1 MIQAP
6 GGVLVLGLITGLT
19 YGLLASGLILTYRAS
34 RIVNFAYGSVGTFS
48 ASVLGVW
55 VVRTHLPY
63 WAVFPVAIAIGAI
76 SSMVVELLAV
86 RRLRNVP
93 PVMSVVATLGVA
105 GFLSAM
111 ANVVNTLIVSGSQ
124 YPEPPGVPQFSVGVF
139 VVSPALLA
147 QLIGTPVIVAA
158 LAAFMKFSR
167 YGRAIRASASNR
179 PAATLSGIAPGK
191 MSLLAWSIAGA
202 ISAYAAIL
210 QFPSEGQISGSG
222 AAVDIGLLARALL
235 VAVVARMASYTVAL
249 AAGIALG
256 IVEQLVL
263 WNSSANPGRVEL
275 FVFAA
280 TFAALLLQRRQG
292 ARAQEEVAW
301 TGLTAW
307 PKLPSE
313 LRSAWPVRQAPL
325 LLGAGLVVALVAI
338 GLLPESADLIF
349 TAVLGLSLVGLS
361 VYVVTGLT
369 GQLSLGQFALAGLG
383 AVASYRLVEVRVEFT
398 TSYLLAGLITAVVAA
413 VLGLTALRIRG
424 LMLAV
429 TTLAFALMCSI
440 WLFNQPWALGAGVNP
455 GLPVIGGHP
464 LSTAR
469 GYYLYCVPLFL
480 VGFLLSWNLRR
491 GGLGRRFIAVRD
503 NEDAARA
510 FSVPAVRVKVQAFAI
525 AGFLAG
531 LGGAIYGHSLPY
543 LSAEAFSVQDSFTV
557 VAMCALGGVSL
568 LGGSLIGALYLIA
581 LPAFVTFSAAA
592 TAASTAGWLILIL
605 YFPGGLAQVLRP
617 VRDAVVRLVVRH
629 PAALSG
635 SDVPGEATPA
645 AEPGLGRLAVPDRS
659 AAVSHDGQPLLIVC
673 DVARRYG
680 GIQAV
685 SNVSLQVRP
694 GEILGLIGPNGAG
707 KTTLFEIIA
716 GFTRADSGTVTFG
729 GRDITRWS
737 PERRCRAG
745 MARSFQNARLFST
758 MTVEDVIVLATER
771 QMPTHTVSSLLGLP
785 PASRSEARKHAAA
798 RAVEAAMGLLG
809 EADTPVAQL
818 STGTRRIAELA
829 CLVAMSPSLILL
841 DEPSAGIAQRE
852 SEALAGVIRSLPVQL
867 GVTVMIIEHD
877 IPLITAV
884 CDRVLAMS
892 AGQPL
897 ALGSPAEVCADPDVI
912 ESYLGTNDLAIARSG
927 TPGA

>member
-6 GGVLVLGLITGLT
+6 TGVLVLGLITGLT
-19 YGLLASGLILTYRAS
+19 YGLMASGLILTYRAS

-55 VVRTHLPY
+55 VVRTQLPY
-63 WAVFPVAIAIGAI
+63 WAVFPVAIAIGAV
-76 SSMVVELLAV
+76 SSMAVELLAV

-93 PVMSVVATLGVA
+93 PIMSVVATLGVA

-111 ANVVNTLIVSGSQ
+111 ADVINTLIVSGSQ

-158 LAAFMKFSR
+158 LALFMKVSR

-235 VAVVARMASYTVAL
+235 VAVIARLASYTVAL
-249 AAGIALG
+249 AAGVTLG
-256 IVEQLVL
+256 IIEQLVL

-280 TFAALLLQRRQG
+280 TFAALLLQHRQG
-292 ARAQEEVAW
+292 VRGREQIAW
-301 TGLTAW
+301 TGLAAW
-307 PKLPSE
+307 PRLPAE
-313 LRSAWPVRQAPL
+313 LRSARAVRLAPL
-325 LLGAGLVVALVAI
+325 LLGAGLLIVLVAI
-338 GLLPESADLIF
+338 GLLPESADLTF

-383 AVASYRLVEVRVEFT
+383 AVASYRLVEARVEFT
-398 TSYLLAGLITAVVAA
+398 TSYLLAGLITAAVAA

-429 TTLAFALMCSI
+429 TTLAFALMCSV
-440 WLFNQPWALGAGVNP
+440 WLFNQPWALGAGVAP
-455 GLPVIGGHP
+455 GLPVIGGHA

-469 GYYLYCVPLFL
+469 GYYLYCVPVFL
-480 VGFLLSWNLRR
+480 VGFALCWNVRR
-491 GGLGRRFIAVRD
+491 GGIGRRFIAVRD

-510 FSVPAVRVKVQAFAI
+510 FSVAAVRVKIQAFAI

-543 LSAEAFSVQDSFTV
+543 LSPEAFSVQDSFTV
-557 VAMCALGGVSL
+557 VAMCAIGGVSL

-605 YFPGGLAQVLRP
+605 YVPGGLAQVLRP
-617 VRDAVVRLVVRH
+617 VRDAVVRLAVRR
-629 PAALSG
+629 PAAEP
-635 SDVPGEATPA
+635 DPGPPSQEPPRP
-645 AEPGLGRLAVPDRS
+645 EPGLGRLAVTDRS
-659 AAVSHDGQPLLIVC
+659 AEAHDTGQPLLVVR

-685 SNVSLQVRP
+685 SDVSLEVLP

-716 GFTRADSGTVTFG
+716 GFTRADSGSVRFGDRDVTH
-729 GRDITRWS
+729 WS
-737 PERRCRAG
+737 PERRSRAG
-745 MARSFQNARLFST
+745 IARSFQDARLFST
-758 MTVEDVIVLATER
+758 MTVEDVIMLATER
-771 QMPTHTVSSLLGLP
+771 QLPTRTVSSLLGLP
-785 PASRSEARKHAAA
+785 RARRTEARKQTAA
-798 RAVEAAMGLLG
+798 RSVEAAMGLLG
-809 EADTPVAQL
+809 YADTPVVQL

-829 CLVAMSPSLILL
+829 CLVAMGPALILL

-852 SEALAGVIRSLPVQL
+852 SEALSDVIRSLPDQL
-867 GVTVMIIEHD
+867 DVTVMIIEHD

-884 CDRVLAMS
+884 CDRVLAMC
-892 AGQPL
+892 AGRPL
-897 ALGSPAEVCADPDVI
+897 ALGSPAEVCANPDVI